1 MLKSASLKN
10 DRNLLIIK
18 KQLTLGCK
26 NVSLI
31 TKGIMAGSDPQPKK
45 ATPPR
50 PAINAPRKPLQVMH
64 ISRKPE
70 EEIINE
76 GSSEKEFSEQ
86 PKDRRFDEKVLAP
99 KEISYLKKAPEQQK
113 SVRKDSSDDFQSA
126 TMEDLLRSENN
137 TNYKNNIEAF
147 DDQNIFEQKSRTVD
161 EFDFDEDEFLA
172 ALEENQPIGTTG
184 EIAKGSVI
192 AVESDGI
199 YVDIGGKAPGFMP
212 KNECGLGVITNLK
225 ERFPKGLKV
234 EVLVTREQN
243 ADGMV
248 TISCRALELRK
259 SWDKVQNLA
268 KEGKVIRVKIN
279 GFNRGGV
286 TCDFEG
292 LRGFI
297 PRSQLEDGENH
308 QSLVSKTIST
318 AFLEVNPERRKLVLS
333 EKKAAIASRFSELE
347 IGQLIEGEILTI
359 KPYGFF
365 VDLRGVSGLLH
376 HSMVTNGSMRSLREV
391 FQPGESIKALIT
403 DLDPSRGRIGL
414 NTALLEGPPGEL
426 ITDKTKV
433 MEEANERAIKARNSL
448 NKEKVD
454 PQKEK
459 EDINLSS

>member
-113 SVRKDSSDDFQSA
+113 SILKDSSDDFQSA

-308 QSLVSKTIST
+308 QSLVSKTINT